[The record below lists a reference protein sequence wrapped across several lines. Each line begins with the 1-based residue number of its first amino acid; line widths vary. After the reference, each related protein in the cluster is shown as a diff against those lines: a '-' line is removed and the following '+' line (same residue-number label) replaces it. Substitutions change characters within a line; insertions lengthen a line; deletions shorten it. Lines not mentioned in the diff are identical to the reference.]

1 MLLVV
6 NTWPRVIVTNITIVT
21 LLSHILKVSLEVEVE
36 VSVIRERVRGR
47 RFQGLRS
54 GVRGNISR
62 FLECD
67 GLIILQSKPYA
78 RT

>member
-1 MLLVV
+1 M
-6 NTWPRVIVTNITIVT
+6 
-21 LLSHILKVSLEVEVE
+21 SHFKSLIARVE

-67 GLIILQSKPYA
+67 DLIILQSKPYA